1 MAKHPTGLHG
11 YKVRRKDDSKG
22 DDDPGRT
29 VKSNCANIKGIQCE
43 SIRTGE
49 ILSMWAVP
57 LKVQHKN
64 SEKELMMF
72 ATYFLVKVLL

>member
-11 YKVRRKDDSKG
+11 YKVRRKDDSKR
-22 DDDPGRT
+22 DDDPGKT
-29 VKSNCANIKGIQCE
+29 VRNNCANIKGIQQE